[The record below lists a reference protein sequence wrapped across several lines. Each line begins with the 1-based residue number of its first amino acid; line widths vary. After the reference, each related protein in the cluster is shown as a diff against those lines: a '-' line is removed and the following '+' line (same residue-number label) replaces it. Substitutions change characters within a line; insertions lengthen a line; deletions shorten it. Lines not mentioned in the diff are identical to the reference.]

1 MSHGMSPRTQKIASG
16 IAAVATTVLLM
27 STLVGA
33 FDAQLLQID
42 GAAPESRSDVTAEA
56 RRDDRT
62 GDKA

>member
-1 MSHGMSPRTQKIASG
+1 MSHGLSPRTQKIASG

-42 GAAPESRSDVTAEA
+42 GAASRPAGDVTAEA
-56 RRDDRT
+56 RRDDRIA
-62 GDKA
+62 DKA